1 MLALSELSW
10 SSLRWAKDYLTH
22 AHNFWWKEKTNR
34 EGLVFSTDTLIH
46 WTKSNNLMKWSVYL
60 LLNDHLWSREKTKEI
75 RLVVLGGALGRHTT
89 RAGRGHEEASGSTFG
104 RKFQSQVG
112 PECQGQRT
120 VFLCV
125 FVFTCIYVYFSYV
138 FFCFT
143 FCVQIGHERAKAS
156 RPCIMPRIERP
167 LWGKPISGYN
177 ATQPDALIEI
187 SHSRLGRLCQMYS

>member
-1 MLALSELSW
+1 MG
-10 SSLRWAKDYLTH
+10 R
-22 AHNFWWKEKTNR
+22 KTNR
-34 EGLVFSTDTLIH
+34 EVWFLAQTHWYIRRNPITWSNEVFTFQRLFVIKGENKRDLTCGFGRSTRQAH
-46 WTKSNNLMKWSVYL
+46 HK
-60 LLNDHLWSREKTKEI
+60 
-75 RLVVLGGALGRHTT
+75 GRQ
-89 RAGRGHEEASGSTFG
+89 GHEEASGSTFG

-156 RPCIMPRIERP
+156 RLCIMPRIERP